1 MRHSACAGCA
11 RVLPVADAAV
21 PGGGAVVPGPA
32 AGVAGVGGRPAP
44 APAPRHRRPAPAG
57 PRGVEGRG
65 KRVLRAARRI
75 LSSQLQQS
83 SSQKVG
89 VNIILLQ

>member
-1 MRHSACAGCA
+1 
-11 RVLPVADAAV
+11 VADAVV

-44 APAPRHRRPAPAG
+44 APAPAHRRPAPAG

-75 LSSQLQQS
+75 LSSQLQKS
-83 SSQKVG
+83 SPQKVG
-89 VNIILLQ
+89 VKLNLLVTEICSLVVHSFY